1 MPRPPVGLLA
11 DILTDQD
18 KYHTYDQVY
27 QRADQQFLPVD
38 RLFSYSFSYSR
49 RPLLSSA
56 LHLFVLSIFYVL
68 IIDLLG

>member
-18 KYHTYDQVY
+18 KDHTYNQVY

-38 RLFSYSFSYSR
+38 RLFSYSR

-56 LHLFVLSIFYVL
+56 LHLFVLSIFYVS